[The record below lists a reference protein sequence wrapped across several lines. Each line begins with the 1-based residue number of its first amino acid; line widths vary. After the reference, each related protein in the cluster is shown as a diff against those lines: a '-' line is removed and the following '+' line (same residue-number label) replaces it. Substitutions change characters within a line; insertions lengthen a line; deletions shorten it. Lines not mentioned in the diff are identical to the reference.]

1 MSISIEIN
9 AKQLKRLGESAV
21 AAKKSLT
28 KELAAA
34 INAVSKKT
42 KLEMG
47 REIRATVNLKKDE
60 AEKPLSIRAA
70 ASPQS
75 LQAVV
80 SLRKTKRLGLRHF
93 GARQDKRGVSYKISM
108 AGGRGRIDGAFM
120 GPKPGVIRINWRGN
134 VFVRVGAA
142 QKMTKGRYQGKMRQ
156 PIQQRFG
163 VSAFGAYVKNNL
175 AGPQVEAVNAELTKQ
190 IERRINLN
198 VLRASGLVTN

>member
-1 MSISIEIN
+1 MMAIEIN
-9 AKQLKRLGESAV
+9 AEQLKRLSHAAIG
-21 AAKKSLT
+21 AKKSLT

-80 SLRKTKRLGLRHF
+80 SLKKTPRLGLRHF
-93 GARQDKRGVSYKISM
+93 GARQDKRGVSFKISKR
-108 AGGRGRIDGAFM
+108 GGRGRVDGAFM
-120 GPKPGVIRINWRGN
+120 GPKPGAVKTSWRGN
-134 VFVRVGAA
+134 AFKRVGS
-142 QKMTKGRYQGKMRQ
+142 GRL
-156 PIQQRFG
+156 PIIQIKG

-198 VLRASGLVTN
+198 VLRANGLVTN